1 MRTLASG
8 RAATLLLLLLAP
20 VTAHAQLTSLETERL
35 RLVYVDATESYLTPY
50 VARTFLNSLAFHG
63 RVLGFHP
70 REKITVLLTDFSD
83 SGNAGATAVP
93 RDFVG
98 VQIAPLS
105 ASMETLATNERMNVI
120 MNHELV
126 HVAAMDE
133 ASGGDRFFR
142 RLFGGKVNPI
152 SDHPETIPY
161 FFLTTPRVA
170 APRWYHEGIAVFLDT
185 WMAGGIGRAQSAYD
199 EMVFRSM
206 VLAGSRFYDPLG
218 LVSEGTKVDFQLEI
232 NSYLYGARFMTWLA
246 YHYSPEAVVRWAA
259 RGPKSRAYYASQ
271 FRAVFETSLE
281 KAWAEW
287 VAWEHEFQAK
297 NLETIRTYPTTPYK
311 DVSPRALGSVSRA
324 FLDEDEGKLYA
335 AFNYPGVVAHVGAIS
350 LADGSV
356 EKITDIKGPVIYA
369 VSSLAYDRATHTI
382 FYTADNNA
390 YRDLMAVDVRT
401 KKTRMLLK
409 DARVGDL
416 AWNASDRSLW
426 GIRHFNGICT
436 LVRIPPP
443 YKEWFRVR
451 SWPYGQVVYDID
463 LSPDGTLLSAALGE
477 VSGRQTLRVYS
488 TSALLGGDE
497 TATPASSAEVEFEG
511 SVPSN
516 FVFSPDGRS
525 LYGASYQTGVSNIFR
540 YDIATG
546 AREALSNSETGFF
559 RPLVAGDGSL
569 IVFRYTGEGFVPAR
583 IDPRPLTDLSAITF
597 LGQQLAESHP
607 VIKSWTLGSPAAIP
621 FDPAQARTGPYRP
634 AASLGLE
641 SFYPVVE
648 GYKDFAAVGAHFA
661 FSDPVQLN
669 RAALTASYTPDRDLP
684 AGERLHLD
692 AEYQRSNWK
701 ARFRFNHA
709 DFYDLFGPTKTS
721 RKGYD
726 FGVGY
731 NRTLVYDP
739 PRQLDLVL
747 RADHYRGLD
756 TLPDFQ
762 NVASPIDHMTALR
775 ARLGYR
781 DLRGSLGRVDDEKGR
796 RWELGLDSDVVSG
809 TAYLRSW
816 ADLDLGFALPLRHS
830 SIWVRNSAGFSPND
844 RAQPWANFFF
854 GGFGN
859 NRVDHGEEK
868 RYRES
873 DRFPGLE
880 IDAVGGRN
888 YAKSTLEWN
897 LPPVRFRRLGRPGF
911 YATWARPA
919 LFTTALV
926 TDMDSAGTRR
936 TLADLGAQVD
946 VRFTILSA
954 LDLTLSGGYGVA
966 FEHGAPRRQEAMVSL
981 KLLR

>member
-1 MRTLASG
+1 MRPLAAL
-8 RAATLLLLLLAP
+8 AAAVLIPLVLAP
-20 VTAHAQLTSLETERL
+20 APAQAQLTSLETERL
-35 RLVYVDATESYLTPY
+35 RLVYIDATESYLTPY
-50 VARTFLNSLAFHG
+50 AVRTFENSRAFQN
-63 RVLGFHP
+63 RIFGFQP
-70 REKITVLLTDFSD
+70 REKTTVLLTDFSD

-126 HVAAMDE
+126 HVAAMDD

-206 VLAGSRFYDPLG
+206 TLSGSRFYDPLG
-218 LVSEGTKVDFQLEI
+218 LVSEGTKIDFQLEI
-232 NSYLYGARFMTWLA
+232 NSYLYGTRFMTWLA
-246 YHYSPEAVVRWAA
+246 YRYSPEAVVRWVA
-259 RGPKSRAYYASQ
+259 RGPRSRAYYASQ

-281 KAWAEW
+281 SAWAEW
-287 VAWEHEFQAK
+287 VAWEHDFQNK
-297 NLETIRTYPTTPYK
+297 NLETIRVYPTTPYK
-311 DVSPRALGSVSRA
+311 DISRRALGSISRA
-324 FLDEDEGKLYA
+324 YLDKDAGKLYA

-350 LADGSV
+350 LKDGSV
-356 EKITDIKGPVIYA
+356 EKITDIKGPSIYS
-369 VSSLAYDRATHTI
+369 VSSLAYDPATRTM

-401 KKTRMLLK
+401 RKTRMLIK

-416 AWNASDRSLW
+416 ALDAADRSLW

-436 LVRIPPP
+436 LVRIPAP
-443 YKEWFRVR
+443 YKEWFSVH

-463 LSPDGTLLSAALGE
+463 VSPDGRLFSAALGE
-477 VSGRQTLRVYS
+477 VSGRHSLRVIPMD
-488 TSALLGGDE
+488 ALQRGDA
-497 TATPASSAEVEFEG
+497 TAVAEVEFEG

-516 FVFSPDGRS
+516 FVFSPDGRY
-525 LYGASYQTGVSNIFR
+525 LYGSSYQTGVSNVFR
-540 YDIATG
+540 YEVATG

-559 RPLVAGDGSL
+559 RPIVAGEGSL
-569 IVFRYTGEGFVPAR
+569 IVFRYTGAGFVPAT
-583 IDPRPLTDLSAITF
+583 IDAKPLTDVSAITF
-597 LGQQLAESHP
+597 LGQQLAEKHP
-607 VIKSWTLGSPAAIP
+607 VIKSWTLGSPATVV
-621 FDPAQARTGPYRP
+621 FDADKARTQPYRP
-634 AASLGLE
+634 ARSLRLE
-641 SFYPVVE
+641 SFYPIVE
-648 GYKDFAAVGAHFA
+648 GYKDFAAVGLHFA

-669 RAALTASYTPDRDLP
+669 RAALTASFTPDAGLP
-684 AGERLHLD
+684 AGERLHLH
-692 AEYQRSNWK
+692 AEYQRSEWR
-701 ARFRFNHA
+701 ARFRFNDA

-721 RKGYD
+721 RKGYAL
-726 FGVGY
+726 GVGY
-731 NRTLVYDP
+731 TRTLVYDP

-747 RADHYRGLD
+747 RADDYRGLD
-756 TLPDFQ
+756 RLPDFQ
-762 NVASPIDHMTALR
+762 NVVTPIDHLTALR
-775 ARLGYR
+775 ARLGFH
-781 DLRGSLGRVDDEKGR
+781 DLRGSLGRVDDEKGH
-796 RWELGLDSDVVSG
+796 RWQVGIDSDVVQG
-809 TAYLRSW
+809 KAYLRNW

-830 SIWVRNSAGFSPND
+830 SLWLRSSAGFSPD
-844 RAQPWANFFF
+844 DPAAPWANFFF

-859 NRVDHGEEK
+859 NWVDHGEEK

-873 DRFPGLE
+873 YSFPGAE
-880 IDAVGGRN
+880 IDEIGGRN

-897 LPPVRFRRLGRPGF
+897 LPPLRFRRLGRPGF

-919 LFTTALV
+919 LFASTLV
-926 TDMDSAGTRR
+926 TNMDSAAARR
-936 TLADLGAQVD
+936 TLTNVGAQVD

-954 LDLTLSGGYGVA
+954 LDLTLSGGYAVA
-966 FEHGAPRRQEAMVSL
+966 FEAGARRRSEAMISL

>member
-1 MRTLASG
+1 MRSLASG
-8 RAATLLLLLLAP
+8 GAATLVLLLFAP
-20 VTAHAQLTSLETERL
+20 APAGAQLTSLETERL
-35 RLVYVDATESYLTPY
+35 RLVYIDATESYLTPY
-50 VARTFLNSLAFHG
+50 AARTFENSRAFQS
-63 RVLGFHP
+63 RIFGFQP
-70 REKITVLLTDFSD
+70 REKVTVLLTDFTD

-133 ASGGDRFFR
+133 SSGGDRFFR

-206 VLAGSRFYDPLG
+206 VLDNRRFYDPLG

-246 YHYSPEAVVRWAA
+246 YHYSPEAVVRWVA
-259 RGPKSRAYYASQ
+259 RGPRSRAYYASQ
-271 FRAVFETSLE
+271 FREVFATSLE
-281 KAWAEW
+281 QAWSDW
-287 VAWEHEFQAK
+287 VAWEREFQKK
-297 NLETIRTYPTTPYK
+297 NLETIRLYPPTPYK
-311 DVSPRALGSVSRA
+311 DISRRALGSISRA
-324 FLDEDEGKLYA
+324 YLDKDAGKLYA

-350 LADGSV
+350 LQDGSI

-369 VSSLAYDRATHTI
+369 VSSLAYDPGRRTM

-401 KKTRMLLK
+401 KRTRMLIK

-426 GIRHFNGICT
+426 GVRHFNGICT

-443 YKEWFRVR
+443 YKEWFRVH

-463 LSPDGTLLSAALGE
+463 VSPDGRLFSAALGE
-477 VSGRQTLRVYS
+477 VSGRHTLRVIP
-488 TSALLGGDE
+488 TEALLRDDP
-497 TATPASSAEVEFEG
+497 TAMAEIEFEG

-516 FVFSPDGRS
+516 FAFSPDGRYLHGS
-525 LYGASYQTGVSNIFR
+525 SYQTGVSNIFR
-540 YDIATG
+540 YEIATG
-546 AREALSNSETGFF
+546 AREALSNSETGLF
-559 RPLVAGDGSL
+559 RPIVAGEDSL
-569 IVFRYTGEGFVPAR
+569 IVFRYTGEGFVPAT
-583 IDPRPLTDLSAITF
+583 IEAKPLTDVSAITF
-597 LGQQLAESHP
+597 LGQQLAEKHP
-607 VIKSWTLGSPAAIP
+607 VIKSWTLGSPAAIA
-621 FDPAQARTGPYRP
+621 FDPEKSRPGPYRP
-634 AASLGLE
+634 ARSLRLE
-641 SFYPVVE
+641 SLYPIVE
-648 GYKDFAAVGAHFA
+648 GYKDFAAVGVHFA

-669 RAALTASYTPDRDLP
+669 RAGLTASYTPDGDLP
-684 AGERLHLD
+684 AKERLHLH

-701 ARFRFNHA
+701 ARFRFNDA

-721 RKGYD
+721 RKGYAL
-726 FGVGY
+726 GLGY
-731 NRTLVYDP
+731 TRTLVYDP
-739 PRQLDLVL
+739 PRQLDLTV
-747 RADHYRGLD
+747 RADYYGGLD
-756 TLPDFQ
+756 RLPDFQ
-762 NVASPIDHMTALR
+762 NVATPIDRLTSVR
-775 ARLGYR
+775 ARLGYH
-781 DLRGSLGRVDDEKGR
+781 DLRGSLGRVDDEKGQ
-796 RWELGLDSDVVSG
+796 RWQVGLDNDLVDG
-809 TAYLRSW
+809 KAYFRTW
-816 ADLDLGFALPLRHS
+816 ADLDRGFALPLPHS
-830 SIWVRNSAGFSPND
+830 SIWLRNSAGFSPND
-844 RAQPWANFFF
+844 RAQPFANFFF

-859 NRVDHGEEK
+859 NWVDHGEEK

-873 DRFPGLE
+873 YSFPGAE
-880 IDAVGGRN
+880 INAIGGRN
-888 YAKSTLEWN
+888 YVKSTLEWN
-897 LPPVRFRRLGRPGF
+897 LPPVRFRRAGRPGL

-919 LFTTALV
+919 VFASGIV
-926 TDMDSAGTRR
+926 TDMDSSATRR
-936 TLADLGAQVD
+936 ALLSVGAQVD

-954 LDLTLSGGYGVA
+954 LDLTLSGGYAVA
-966 FEHGAPRRQEAMVSL
+966 FEDGAPRRPEAMISL